1 MMNFDYLKY
10 IPELSTLHRYCDTAE
25 RNQYSD
31 PDVSALNAR
40 RGLEWMTRAIFQM
53 KNVEIPERY
62 SLFDMVTDP
71 TFTAF
76 VNDER
81 LMMAVHYIRK
91 VGNAGAHTGQVKKK
105 RVFLRCLESI

>member
-1 MMNFDYLKY
+1 MKNFDYLKD
-10 IPELSTLHRYCDTAE
+10 IPELSTLHRYCDAAE
-25 RNQYSD
+25 RTQYAD

-40 RGLEWMTRAIFQM
+40 RGLEWMARAIFQM

-71 TFTAF
+71 NFTAF

-91 VGNAGAHTGQVKKK
+91 VGNAGAHTGQVKK
-105 RVFLRCLESI
+105 ESLSLLS